1 MNTSSVRTVLTRLLA
16 TAGVLALVLS
26 ATGCLNNP
34 PKQSGV
40 FVTHDSGT
48 AWNAA
53 PDVRAPRVKPPKV
66 YPPLSVSAVGAS
78 PRNARYVV
86 AGTDNDLFQS
96 TDGGAQWERLTG
108 KLPTGTK
115 AIVVHQI
122 LFHPTQD
129 NTYFAVGVSGGYGKV
144 IKTTDGGQ
152 TLRDVFTNSRPGQA
166 VTSIVIQPES
176 GTIFIGDQLGSV
188 YRSTDGGASWQR
200 VFSLERTPV
209 SSLAL
214 SGPTLFVGT
223 AGQGVWRSVDN
234 GGSFVPAGGNLP
246 SHAQTVWALAS
257 GFGGI
262 YAGTERGLFLSRDF
276 GNSWQ
281 SVGNPLSAGGERV
294 QALAV
299 SGANLY
305 FAANAVVYRTDPA
318 GTNFVPVQLKLAR
331 NVFSLAATPAAVG
344 TLYAGA
350 SASAADFSQ
359 RYTTGLSSFSLIPP
373 GA

>member
-1 MNTSSVRTVLTRLLA
+1 MSISSIRTVLTRLLA

-40 FVTHDSGT
+40 FVTHDSGV
-48 AWNAA
+48 AWTAA
-53 PDVRAPRVKPPKV
+53 PDVQAPRVKPPKV
-66 YPPLSVSAVGAS
+66 YPPLSVSAVGVS
-78 PRNARYVV
+78 PRNARDVV

-96 TDGGAQWERLTG
+96 TDGGAGWERLTG
-108 KLPTGTK
+108 KLPTSTK
-115 AIVVHQI
+115 AIVVHQV
-122 LFHPTQD
+122 LFHPTQPD
-129 NTYFAVGVSGGYGKV
+129 TYFAVGVSGGYGKV
-144 IKTTDGGQ
+144 IKTTDGGK

-200 VFSLERTPV
+200 VFSLDRTAV

-214 SGPTLFVGT
+214 SGNTLFVGT
-223 AGQGVWRSVDN
+223 VGQGVWRSADS
-234 GGSFVPAGGNLP
+234 GGSFVPAVGNLP
-246 SHAQTVWALAS
+246 SQAQTVWAVAG
-257 GFGGI
+257 GFGGV
-262 YAGTERGLFLSRDF
+262 YAGTERGLFFSRDF
-276 GNSWQ
+276 GSSWQ
-281 SVGNPLSAGGERV
+281 SVGNPLPAGGERV

-305 FAANAVVYRTDPA
+305 FATNAVVYRMNPA
-318 GTNFVPVQLKLAR
+318 GTDFVPVQLKLAR
-331 NVFSLAATPAAVG
+331 NVFSLSATPAAVG

-350 SASAADFSQ
+350 SAGAADFSQ
-359 RYTTGLSSFSLIPP
+359 RYATGLSSFNLIPP